1 MEKVKELTVDLIKL
15 GCKVTSC
22 EPMRYH
28 TTFRIGGNADL
39 FVIPKDRFAFVKT
52 VNFLEDVGIP
62 YVILGNGSNVL
73 FDDEGY
79 DGVVISTQALKGLR
93 IEGNRVEAEAGVK
106 INELAVTALE
116 NSLSGM
122 EKLFGIPGTIGGAVN
137 MNAGSF
143 GLEIGEL
150 VESVTVLFEGRVF
163 TIGRENLEFS
173 YRRSNISENRMK
185 IISVN
190 FKLVEGDHLKIKYEM
205 NRYMNLRVENQPIDF
220 PSAGSF
226 FKRPKPD
233 VPVGRII
240 DEAGLRGY
248 RVGNAMVSKK
258 HAAFIV
264 NLGSAS
270 SRDVLKLAEI
280 VREKVKFLK
289 GFDLEMEVIYIG

>member
-73 FDDEGY
+73 FDDDGY

-122 EKLFGIPGTIGGAVN
+122 ERLFGIPGTIGGAVN

-190 FKLVEGDHLKIKYEM
+190 FKLVEGDRLKIKYEM
-205 NRYMNLRVENQPIDF
+205 NRWMNLRVENQPIDF

-289 GFDLEMEVIYIG
+289 GF